1 MKRCRAALEVS
12 EPGPWEDYTMIA
24 TRFPTDLSDLPNQ
37 ADPALPCFLNGTDG
51 DADDPCDWWLDLGA
65 IDLTRVPGM

>member
-1 MKRCRAALEVS
+1 
-12 EPGPWEDYTMIA
+12 MIA